1 MVGAAVSHPS
11 KWIVASSAVTFGRF
25 ADGPVR
31 RLEEAGCEV
40 RLNPYGR
47 PLTKGEMVEF
57 AGDASAIILGNDP
70 LPASV
75 IKRLR
80 KLRIIARYGV
90 GFDGVD
96 LAEARARNIQVTYA
110 PATNREETAD
120 FTMGLILDLERH
132 ISQMIISTRSGGWD
146 KIAGTSLYG
155 KTIGIVGVGQIGSA
169 VARRAMGF
177 GMDILGYDIVQRN
190 EPTLYGVIYTT
201 LNDLLRRSDVVT
213 IHTPLNDGTRNLIGA
228 RELRLMKDSAILINT
243 ARAGIVRHDA
253 LDKALL
259 EGRLKGFATDV
270 FDREPPVHRPYYDYE
285 NVLVT
290 PHVAGNTYE
299 SSERMGNVVVDNILA
314 VKDGVEPPDPVTS
327 HLLYESAV
335 SMGLDAGGMIP

>member
-1 MVGAAVSHPS
+1 MVGAIVSRTS
-11 KWIVASSAVTFGRF
+11 KWVVASSAVTFGRF
-25 ADGPVR
+25 AEGPVR

-57 AGDASAIILGNDP
+57 AGDARAIILGNDP

-146 KIAGTSLYG
+146 KIAGTSLYRHCG
-155 KTIGIVGVGQIGSA
+155 
-169 VARRAMGF
+169 RRADRKCGSQARHGF
-177 GMDILGYDIVQRN
+177 WHGYPWLRYRAEKRADYLWRN
-190 EPTLYGVIYTT
+190 IY
-201 LNDLLRRSDVVT
+201 
-213 IHTPLNDGTRNLIGA
+213 
-228 RELRLMKDSAILINT
+228 
-243 ARAGIVRHDA
+243 
-253 LDKALL
+253 
-259 EGRLKGFATDV
+259 
-270 FDREPPVHRPYYDYE
+270 
-285 NVLVT
+285 
-290 PHVAGNTYE
+290 
-299 SSERMGNVVVDNILA
+299 NI
-314 VKDGVEPPDPVTS
+314 E
-327 HLLYESAV
+327 
-335 SMGLDAGGMIP
+335 